1 MSKLSTI
8 KPVLIMVYGYP
19 GAGKSFFARQI
30 SDTLGAAHLQ
40 ADKLREEL
48 FEKPQFDKQEDD
60 LIDHLM
66 MYMAEEFLNA
76 DMSVIYDTN
85 AARLAQR
92 RELRNLSIDSKAESL
107 LVWLQIDS
115 ASAQARLNQRDKR
128 KSDDKYAKHYDAKSF
143 QEYIHKMQNPK
154 GEDYIVVS
162 GKHTHKMQSNAI
174 VKKLLDLGL
183 ISRMNAGANVVKPG
197 LVNLIPNQ
205 IRNGRVDESRR
216 DIYIKQ

>member
-1 MSKLSTI
+1 MSKLSTT
-8 KPVLIMVYGYP
+8 KPILIMLYGYP
-19 GAGKSFFARQI
+19 GAGKSFFARQL
-30 SDTLGAAHLQ
+30 SNTLTTAHLQ
-40 ADKLREEL
+40 ADKLRGEL
-48 FEKPQFDKQEDD
+48 FEKPQYDKQEDE

-66 MYMAEEFLNA
+66 MYMAEEFLKA
-76 DMSVIYDTN
+76 GMSVIYDTN
-85 AARLAQR
+85 ATRLVQR
-92 RELRNLSIDSKAESL
+92 RELRNLAIKAKAESL

-115 ASAQARLNQRDKR
+115 AQARLNQRDKR
-128 KSDDKYAKHYDAKSF
+128 KTDDKYAKTYDAKSF

-162 GKHTHKMQSNAI
+162 GKHTQKMQSNAVI
-174 VKKLLDLGL
+174 KKLLDLGL

-197 LVNLIPNQ
+197 LVNLIPHQ